1 MHHMRIAAVIALVTA
16 STSGA
21 QATTDISAWRRDL
34 RTIAEQLPATHPN
47 AFHRMKRASWD
58 SAIASIDSRLPSMT
72 RNQAMI
78 ALTQLVAMVNDGHTA
93 INPFFDRAMGMHYY
107 PVKFALFEDGL
118 FIESA
123 APKHAS
129 IVGGKVISIGNS
141 SADQAIAAVASTF
154 GHENEWWIRAW
165 APMRLSLS
173 EMLDGLGLVSDPAR
187 LPVVV
192 EKDGKRE
199 TVTLEP
205 AGRIEPSGHNPL
217 GSFDTRG
224 WTTMRGAGAPPLWLR
239 NDDRPYWAELVQSD
253 STLFV
258 SYRAVVSMD
267 SQPNTAFW
275 RNVFAMADSLP
286 VKRMVLDLREN
297 IGGKSFYN
305 KQVIR
310 GIVARPKLD
319 RANSLFVITGER
331 TFSAAMNLVLDL
343 EHWTNA
349 TFVGAPTGNAT
360 MFYGDH
366 KSIVLPVSGITV
378 NVSTLPWHPTDP
390 RDVRPFIAPRMYTP
404 MTSVS
409 YRTNVDP
416 AMQAILKLGSTP
428 SLAEKIE
435 AAVAK
440 GDSAAALKLMSDAA
454 RDPINRFRS
463 PEADINALGYRLL
476 PADKAKA
483 LTVFRLNTV
492 AFPNSANTWDSLG
505 EALASSGDREAAIA
519 AYRKAVAL
527 DPRFDSSVEAL
538 RRLGAR

>member
-34 RTIAEQLPATHPN
+34 RMIAEQLPATHPN

-78 ALTQLVAMVNDGHTA
+78 TLTQLVAMVNDGHTA

-129 IVGGKVISIGNS
+129 IVGGKVISIGNA

-165 APMRLSLS
+165 APMRLSLP

-205 AGRIEPSGHNPL
+205 SGRIEPSGHNPL

-224 WTTMRGAGAPPLWLR
+224 WTTMRGAGAAPLWLR
-239 NDDRPYWAELVQSD
+239 NDDRLYWAEFVQSD

-267 SQPNTAFW
+267 NQPNTAFW
-275 RNVFAMADSLP
+275 RSVFAMADSLP

-297 IGGKSFYN
+297 VGGNSFYN

-404 MTSVS
+404 MRSAS

-435 AAVAK
+435 AAIVK
-440 GDSAAALKLMSDAA
+440 GDSAAALRLISDAA

-463 PEADINALGYRLL
+463 PEADVNALGYRLL
-476 PADKAKA
+476 PGDKAKA

-505 EALASSGDREAAIA
+505 EALVSSGDREGAIA